1 VTTLVELLAA
11 RTQLDKA
18 RADRVAAQYD
28 LAVQRA
34 SVRLAVGNLN
44 PDLK

>member
-18 RADRVAAQYD
+18 KADRVAAQYD

-34 SVRLAVGNLN
+34 AVRLAVGNLD